1 MKKKEDNRTA
11 EEKAVDSLIG
21 EMRKLRDDRYYG
33 EVNTRNSWLA
43 AIRHFRWHDWLCVI
57 LMGGYI
63 VFMILLLVN
72 SENEKIAEVVSWLML
87 AAGLGLAIIILGKLL
102 LGNSVSR
109 EAHKEGVTED
119 ELNGLNRFLFSET
132 MAAFTGNTS
141 GFTAELEY
149 RKSEAERICNYNNDL
164 IIAVITGFV
173 SAFKPVFDIESQTIS
188 HNPLIAIISIAVC
201 FTSLLVYLIKGA
213 AYSLYWSVN
222 DEVLLHAMKLLDI
235 RSKGE

>member
-43 AIRHFRWHDWLCVI
+43 TIRHFRWHDWLCVI
-57 LMGGYI
+57 FMGGYI

-109 EAHKEGVTED
+109 EAYKEGVTED
-119 ELNGLNRFLFSET
+119 ELNELNSFLHSKT

-141 GFTAELEY
+141 GFMAELEY

-164 IIAVITGFV
+164 IIAVITGSV

-188 HNPLIAIISIAVC
+188 HNPLIAIISMAVC
-201 FTSLLVYLIKGA
+201 FASLLVYLIKGA

>member
-1 MKKKEDNRTA
+1 M
-11 EEKAVDSLIG
+11 EEKALDGMIG
-21 EMRKLRDDRYYG
+21 KMRELRNDRYYD
-33 EVNTRNSWLA
+33 EVNTRNQLLA
-43 AIRHFRWHDWLCVI
+43 TIRHFRWHNWLCVI
-57 LMGGYI
+57 LMAAYI
-63 VFMILLLVN
+63 ASMIVLLANRRNKV
-72 SENEKIAEVVSWLML
+72 IAGDASWVML
-87 AAGLGLAIIILGKLL
+87 ATGLGLTFIVIGKLI
-102 LGNSVSR
+102 LGNSISR

-188 HNPLIAIISIAVC
+188 HNPLVAIISRAVC
-201 FTSLLVYLIKGA
+201 FASLLVYLIKGA

>member
-43 AIRHFRWHDWLCVI
+43 TIRHFRWHDWLCVI
-57 LMGGYI
+57 LMGAYI
-63 VFMILLLVN
+63 ASMIVLLAN
-72 SENEKIAEVVSWLML
+72 RRNKIIAGDASWVML
-87 AAGLGLAIIILGKLL
+87 ATGLGLTCIVIGKII

-109 EAHKEGVTED
+109 EAYKEGVTED
-119 ELNGLNRFLFSET
+119 ELNELSSFLLSKT

-149 RKSEAERICNYNNDL
+149 KKSEAERICNYNNDL
-164 IIAVITGFV
+164 IVAAITGLV

-188 HNPLIAIISIAVC
+188 HNPLVAIISMAAC
-201 FTSLLVYLIKGA
+201 FASLLVYLIKGA